1 MPTPALYSERL
12 ALFHYTWGD
21 VTDRHVEWLND
32 PEVVRYSEQRHM
44 LHTTS
49 TQSDY
54 LFNFKNHH
62 ANDHIWRISL
72 NEADIG
78 TITAYV
84 DDINKVANMGI
95 LVGDK
100 SVWGKGYGTEA
111 WSAVMNWL
119 FAKRDIRKVE
129 AGFALPNTGMRR
141 ICNKSGMKYEGSRP
155 DHFLI
160 DGKPEY
166 LDLYGKFK

>member
-1 MPTPALYSERL
+1 MTLSLTP
-12 ALFHYTWGD
+12 YTSSM
-21 VTDRHVEWLND
+21 VTPQHVAWLND
-32 PEVVRYSEQRHM
+32 PEVVRYSEQRHIR
-44 LHTTS
+44 HTLQ
-49 TQSDY
+49 TQVEYVSHFPNTPDI
-54 LFNFKNHH
+54 
-62 ANDHIWRISL
+62 IWLIKQDDS
-72 NEADIG
+72 DIG
-78 TITAYV
+78 TITAML
-84 DDINKVANMGI
+84 DNMNGVANMGI
-95 LVGDK
+95 LIGEK

-111 WSAVMNWL
+111 WVKVMCWL
-119 FAKRDIRKVE
+119 FDTGIRKIE